1 MGCGNEVTNKDFRK
15 IEEARQGKHG
25 GLSPEIQEKIK
36 EMQDRKIEVLDSV
49 AEETLGKGENLSN
62 DKEAINKVKLALG
75 SMSDSLAKMVAV
87 KEDAEVSVV
96 PKTKEEVSQEKVEEM
111 KEIWKNLPDDAIIHR
126 EHNDFL
132 SSPVKGKG
140 TDKSYPDNLP
150 EAVVFDVPY
159 LSKGNLKAMAQKISG
174 TKGYAKA
181 PRGIDGEAMEQHHW
195 RRQKDGP
202 FLWMNY
208 ETHRNHFGELH
219 DFTPSERVDRSQ
231 FNQQKSELYEFAL
244 RQHLGDW
251 TDDFIESIKEER
263 KK

>member
-1 MGCGNEVTNKDFRK
+1 MGCGNEVTNEDFRK
-15 IEEARQGKHG
+15 IEEAMQGKHG
-25 GLSPEIQEKIK
+25 GLSPEIEK
-36 EMQDRKIEVLDSV
+36 EMREMQNHKIETVDKTV
-49 AEETLGKGENLSN
+49 EETIKKGERISYN
-62 DKEAINKVKLALG
+62 KEAINKIKLATG
-75 SMSDSLAKMVAV
+75 SMTSSLAKMVEKNTRISAAPV
-87 KEDAEVSVV
+87 NKEGLTRE
-96 PKTKEEVSQEKVEEM
+96 QVEEY
-111 KEIWKNLPDDAIIHR
+111 KGIWRDLPDDAIIHR

-132 SSPVKGKG
+132 SSSVKGKG
-140 TDKSYPDNLP
+140 TDKNYPDNLP
-150 EAVVFDVPY
+150 ETVVFDVPL

-219 DFTPSERVDRSQ
+219 DFTPSERVNRSQ
-231 FNQQKSELYEFAL
+231 FNQQKSQLYEFAL

-251 TDDFIESIKEER
+251 TEDFIESVKEENNQS
-263 KK
+263 